1 MTDPNP
7 TTADQDRPAP
17 EGRCPVCPH
26 PWDEHDAIGRRFCSA
41 KIAGGHGT
49 GCACSRTGRPGMGRR
64 GRG

>member
-1 MTDPNP
+1 MTNPNP

-17 EGRCPVCPH
+17 EGCCPVCPH

-49 GCACSRTGRPGMGRR
+49 GCACSRTG
-64 GRG
+64 